1 MALSYREVKT
11 PVGRMK
17 IVASERGLRAI
28 LWPDDDPSRVKFDV
42 EPRRSTNP
50 ILVEVE
56 NQLRDYF
63 AGRRESF
70 DVDLDLRGTDFQRAV
85 WKQLAR
91 IPYGRTTTYGELAKR
106 VGRPTG
112 ARAVGGAVGRNP
124 VSIVLPCH
132 RVVGSSGKLTGFA
145 GGLECKT
152 RLLDIESGLKRRAKQ
167 D

>member
-11 PVGRMK
+11 PFGRMK
-17 IVASERGLRAI
+17 IVASDRGLRAV
-28 LWPDDDPSRVKFDV
+28 LWPDDDPSRVKFEV
-42 EPRRSTNP
+42 EPRRTSNP

-56 NQLRDYF
+56 SQLEEYF
-63 AGRRESF
+63 AGRRETF
-70 DVDLDLRGTDFQRAV
+70 DVELDLAGTDFQRAV

-91 IPYGRTTTYGELAKR
+91 IPYGRTISYGELAKR
-106 VGRPTG
+106 LGRPTG

-132 RVVGSSGKLTGFA
+132 RVVGSNGKLTGFA
-145 GGLECKT
+145 GGLDSKT
-152 RLLDIESGLKRRAKQ
+152 RLLEIESGLERRAKR